1 MIDAPDM
8 SLGLN
13 RPRHSTDASLARATS
28 SSTRTPLPKKAK
40 AGAKA
45 DALPDGA
52 QRFEFTGTG
61 REYFRIWVVNLLLT
75 ILTLGIYSAWA
86 KVRRLQYFYRNTQVG
101 GAIFDYHGDP
111 KAILKGRIFALVLVS
126 AYKIAVGLSGLAA
139 LAIGALL
146 VGLMPWMLARS
157 FRFKLVNS
165 SYRGL
170 RFRFHGTVA
179 DAYRSLSLFP
189 IMLGVIAFFVWS
201 VFTSFA
207 RSRSI
212 GTGMTLT
219 LVLLAVASLA
229 VVPMAHFSLKR
240 YQRDNAYFGQTPVF
254 FHATAR
260 DFFRIYGTTLG
271 VLVLAIVGAT
281 IMGVSIFK
289 MLPGQNV
296 RTYATVAG
304 LLSGLNFYAIA
315 FLVQAFLESRLQNHI
330 WKQTEFGGI
339 RFENRAKARRLFWIQ
354 LSNLILV
361 VLTLGLY
368 KPFATIRLLKYRV
381 ESLALIPE
389 DDLEQFMADQASNDA
404 SAAGQ
409 EAGDLFDFDFAL

>member
-1 MIDAPDM
+1 
-8 SLGLN
+8 
-13 RPRHSTDASLARATS
+13 
-28 SSTRTPLPKKAK
+28 
-40 AGAKA
+40 
-45 DALPDGA
+45 
-52 QRFEFTGTG
+52 
-61 REYFRIWVVNLLLT
+61 
-75 ILTLGIYSAWA
+75 
-86 KVRRLQYFYRNTQVG
+86 
-101 GAIFDYHGDP
+101 
-111 KAILKGRIFALVLVS
+111 
-126 AYKIAVGLSGLAA
+126 
-139 LAIGALL
+139 
-146 VGLMPWMLARS
+146 
-157 FRFKLVNS
+157 
-165 SYRGL
+165 
-170 RFRFHGTVA
+170 
-179 DAYRSLSLFP
+179 
-189 IMLGVIAFFVWS
+189 
-201 VFTSFA
+201 
-207 RSRSI
+207 
-212 GTGMTLT
+212 
-219 LVLLAVASLA
+219 
-229 VVPMAHFSLKR
+229 
-240 YQRDNAYFGQTPVF
+240 
-254 FHATAR
+254 
-260 DFFRIYGTTLG
+260 
-271 VLVLAIVGAT
+271 
-281 IMGVSIFK
+281 